1 MALARTPTI
10 QAASIPNTQRR
21 SRYARATKVAMQK
34 KYTMI
39 TRIAYQ
45 RALKALKAAVESA
58 WFMIGTSPWLGRVC
72 IPSAKSQL
80 GLTCVG

>member
-1 MALARTPTI
+1 MALARTTTI

-34 KYTMI
+34 KYTEI

-45 RALKALKAAVESA
+45 RALKAAVESA
-58 WFMIGTSPWLGRVC
+58 WFMIGTSPWLGQVC
-72 IPSAKSQL
+72 IPSAKSRL